1 MGALFLF
8 AIVILAFAALDVA
21 AYRWGAD
28 SRRAPTDTHGNQDR
42 PGILA

>member
-1 MGALFLF
+1 MDALLLF
-8 AIVILAFAALDVA
+8 AIIILPFVALDLA

-42 PGILA
+42 SGILA